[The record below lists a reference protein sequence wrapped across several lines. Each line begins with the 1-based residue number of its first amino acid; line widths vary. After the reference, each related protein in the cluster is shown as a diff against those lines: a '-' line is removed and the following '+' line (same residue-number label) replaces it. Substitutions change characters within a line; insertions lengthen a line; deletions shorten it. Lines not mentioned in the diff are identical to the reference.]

1 MMSTLLK
8 EKLKP
13 KREWTVWKG
22 RTQCA
27 QLEEM
32 TGRRPIEEDHYKHWV
47 VIFNL

>member
-1 MMSTLLK
+1 MSTRLE

-13 KREWTVWKG
+13 KREWTVWKE
-22 RTQCA
+22 RAQCV

-32 TGRRPIEEDHYKHWV
+32 TDRRPIEEDHYKQWI